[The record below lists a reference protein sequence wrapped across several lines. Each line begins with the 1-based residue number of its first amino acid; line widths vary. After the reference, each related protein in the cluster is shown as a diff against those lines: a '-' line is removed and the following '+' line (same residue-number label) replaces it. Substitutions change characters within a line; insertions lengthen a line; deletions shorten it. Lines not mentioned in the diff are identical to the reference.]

1 MGDRELNNHS
11 HRSDE
16 DRRSDEELM
25 KDFQQGQ
32 ESAFR
37 DLFARYKDPVFGFVR
52 RRVSSAGRAEEITQ
66 DVFLA
71 VVKNRNGYR
80 RRASFR
86 TYLYRIAHNRVVS
99 EYRSR
104 KNEEPLAEVSEP
116 AAGGDESVAR
126 QVRDALAR
134 IDSGQREAVML
145 REYEGLSY
153 DEISRVLR
161 IPVGTVRSRLFR
173 GKMALRDLLASPT
186 VPARKE

>member
-1 MGDRELNNHS
+1 
-11 HRSDE
+11 
-16 DRRSDEELM
+16 M

-52 RRVSSAGRAEEITQ
+52 RRVNSAERAEEITQ

-86 TYLYRIAHNRVVS
+86 TYLYRIAHNRIVS

-104 KNEEPLAEVSEP
+104 RSEQRLADVSEP
-116 AAGGDESVAR
+116 AAGGDASVAR
-126 QVRDALAR
+126 QVRDALTQ
-134 IDSGQREAVML
+134 IDSGQREVVML

-153 DEISRVLR
+153 EEISRVLR
-161 IPVGTVRSRLFR
+161 IPLGTVRSRLFR
-173 GKMALRDLLASPT
+173 GKMALRDLLAPRA
-186 VPARKE
+186 VPAVSAKKE